1 MSLNHT
7 DRSVHSEGDV
17 IQRGAG
23 QFLLEVPVLADA
35 GQRPRVAV
43 GVVEFGVGKS
53 DRAQGMSALESNHTL
68 LLLRAI
74 CQIDTAKALKTRRER
89 GILALVVFV
98 FHKISIRHCVSKY

>member
-17 IQRGAG
+17 IQRGTG

-68 LLLRAI
+68 LLRAI
-74 CQIDTAKALKTRRER
+74 CQIDTAKALKTMRER
-89 GILALVVFV
+89 GILALVVFD
-98 FHKISIRHCVSKY
+98 FHKFRYGIV